1 MDTLIKKF
9 SESTT
14 PVTQEITIKMDLGEW
29 YRAGGD
35 CLCPGCRQPYNRHKS
50 VEGMEYMTLLCNDQL
65 VKL

>member
-14 PVTQEITIKMDLGEW
+14 PVIQEISIKMDLGEW
-29 YRAGGD
+29 HRADGN
-35 CLCPGCRQPYNRHKS
+35 CICPICRKPYKAHKN

>member
-1 MDTLIKKF
+1 MDMLIKKF

-29 YRAGGD
+29 YRADGD
-35 CLCPGCRQPYNRHKS
+35 CLCPICHQPYKRHKNI
-50 VEGMEYMTLLCNDQL
+50 EGMEYMTLLCNNQL